1 MAIKTKPNDKALN
14 AASDQESPL
23 QFRNNP
29 EVEKRLAAYK
39 EANANDVDYYAR
51 VVKEAPERARD
62 MLLYKDMQKHESEMR
77 LIEKQIPQAKEF
89 YDAQSPEVR
98 SRIDQRLDNV
108 RPYYRDK
115 AFVGE
120 VLREMNRKN
129 RQILTTPNNGVAA
142 SVG

>member
-77 LIEKQIPQAKEF
+77 LVE
-89 YDAQSPEVR
+89 
-98 SRIDQRLDNV
+98 
-108 RPYYRDK
+108 
-115 AFVGE
+115 
-120 VLREMNRKN
+120 
-129 RQILTTPNNGVAA
+129 
-142 SVG
+142 